1 MIRIAVLGAVLFLFG
16 SSAIAGPAAP
26 PLPAKPVADH
36 PCVAEAKQFCSDV
49 PYGNGQR
56 LKCLSKHDA
65 QLSSICRSRLK
76 VWLAMFEYGQEQH
89 KKTMA
94 TMAREQAAAAK
105 KKSAPASNTPAPP
118 APQ

>member
-1 MIRIAVLGAVLFLFG
+1 MTRIAILGAVVFVFG

-26 PLPAKPVADH
+26 PLAAKPVADH

-65 QLSSICRSRLK
+65 QLSPICRSRLK
-76 VWLAMFEYGQEQH
+76 VWLAMLEYGQEQR

-94 TMAREQAAAAK
+94 AIAKEQAEAAK
-105 KKSAPASNTPAPP
+105 KKASPASNTPAP
-118 APQ
+118 Q